1 MTLIKLKTS
10 IASAVA
16 VLALCGS
23 GASAQ
28 DAEAWKGGYAGIYVS
43 GALFSVEASDLTDTI
58 TNDAP
63 PISELVAAGGLKLG
77 YNFAPRQ
84 GNLVLGIELDVNGSH
99 TTSKLIA
106 SNPSGTI
113 GLKFDN
119 DVVLTSLL
127 GRVGLANGDLLTYA
141 VGGPVQA
148 SGSYV
153 MRELNGNG
161 SESCIT
167 IICAQTTEDMLGVA
181 LGGGFEWAFK
191 DNMTARFELMHYA
204 LPTIAAPILNNG
216 TTPACGGATTA
227 ECSAY
232 FKSSSTD
239 MKFVISYQF

>member
-43 GALFSVEASDLTDTI
+43 GALFSVEASDFTDTI

-84 GNLVLGIELDVNGSH
+84 GNLVLGVELDVNGSH

-106 SNPSGTI
+106 SNPSRTDGF
-113 GLKFDN
+113 KFDN

-127 GRVGLANGDLLTYA
+127 GRVGVANGDLLTYA

-153 MRELNGNG
+153 MRDLNGG
-161 SESCIT
+161 SESCTT

-204 LPTIAAPILNNG
+204 LPTIAAPILNND
-216 TTPACGGATTA
+216 TSPACGGATLA
-227 ECSAY
+227 ECSVS

>member
-43 GALFSVEASDLTDTI
+43 GALFSVETSDLTDTI
-58 TNDAP
+58 MNDEP
-63 PISELVAAGGLKLG
+63 PISELLAAGGLKLG

-106 SNPSGTI
+106 SNPSGTS

-127 GRVGLANGDLLTYA
+127 GRVGVANGDLLTYA
-141 VGGPVQA
+141 VGGLVQA

-153 MRELNGNG
+153 MRNLNGG
-161 SESCIT
+161 SESCMT

-181 LGGGFEWAFK
+181 FGGGFEWAFK

>member
-43 GALFSVEASDLTDTI
+43 GALFSVEASDLTETI

-99 TTSKLIA
+99 ATSKLIA
-106 SNPSGTI
+106 SNPSGTS

-127 GRVGLANGDLLTYA
+127 GRVGVANGDLLTYA

-148 SGSYV
+148 RGSYV
-153 MRELNGNG
+153 IRTLNTG
-161 SESCIT
+161 SESCNT
-167 IICAQTTEDMLGVA
+167 IMCAQTTEDMLGVA
-181 LGGGFEWAFK
+181 LGGGFEWAFS

-204 LPTIAAPILNNG
+204 LPTIAAPILNND
-216 TTPACGGATTA
+216 TSPACGGATLA
-227 ECSAY
+227 ECSVS

>member
-58 TNDAP
+58 LNDTP

-84 GNLVLGIELDVNGSH
+84 GNLVLGVELDVNGSH

-106 SNPSGTI
+106 SNPSRTDGF
-113 GLKFDN
+113 KFDN

-127 GRVGLANGDLLTYA
+127 GRVGVANGDLLTYA

-153 MRELNGNG
+153 MRDLNGG
-161 SESCIT
+161 SESCTT

-204 LPTIAAPILNNG
+204 LPTIAAPILNND
-216 TTPACGGATTA
+216 TSPACGGATLA
-227 ECSAY
+227 ECSVS